1 MLKAWG
7 SMLAWLSQ
15 THPRPFSAQVVPTLI
30 FALSLLSHY
39 RIWRFLQLRLRFGS
53 FLLSGFPTW
62 ILVLSPHLHSLFK
75 SHGILHFL
83 SFCDLTLPQP
93 DKTNLLLPSSAH
105 RKKTK
110 KTCLLPH
117 GKNRAP
123 TFSASAEGNLCR
135 RCGIVAPWRHCPGAA
150 PHIF

>member
-1 MLKAWG
+1 MRKHVGLTESNTPQALFCTG
-7 SMLAWLSQ
+7 CANPHLCLV
-15 THPRPFSAQVVPTLI
+15 FI
-30 FALSLLSHY
+30 IALSHPEV
-39 RIWRFLQLRLRFGS
+39 FTVDT
-53 FLLSGFPTW
+53 LSGFPTW
-62 ILVLSPHLHSLFK
+62 ILVLSPHLRSLIK
-75 SHGILHFL
+75 SHSILHFL

-117 GKNRAP
+117 GKSRAP